1 MSENYSRRQF
11 IETSFALCAGL
22 TAGGASFVGSVRN
35 ASAQTAQTKTQVDRG
50 PRLNLELV
58 QEFVIAGHRDLE
70 KVKSLLA
77 AEPKLINAAW
87 DWGRGDWETALGG
100 AAHVGKREIAL
111 LLLEKGAR
119 IDVFAAAMLGQLEI
133 VKAAV
138 KAFPETQN
146 ILGPHGIPL
155 VAHAKA
161 GGAEAAKVLKY
172 LESLKK
178 T

>member
-1 MSENYSRRQF
+1 MVEAQ
-11 IETSFALCAGL
+11 
-22 TAGGASFVGSVRN
+22 
-35 ASAQTAQTKTQVDRG
+35 SAQPKAPVDRG
-50 PRLNLELV
+50 PRLNLEMV
-58 QEFVIAGHRDLE
+58 QEFVVAGHRDLE

-77 AEPKLINAAW
+77 QEPKLINAAW

-111 LLLEKGAR
+111 FLLEKGAR
-119 IDVFAAAMLGQLEI
+119 IDIFTAAMLGQLEI
-133 VKAAV
+133 VKAAI

-155 VAHAKA
+155 MAHAKA
-161 GGAEAAKVLKY
+161 GGREAAKVLKY

>member
-1 MSENYSRRQF
+1 MSKNYSRRQF
-11 IETSFALCAGL
+11 IEKGSALCATL
-22 TAGGASFVGSVRN
+22 TVGGAALIGDATVV
-35 ASAQTAQTKTQVDRG
+35 AAQSAQAKPALDRG

-77 AEPKLINAAW
+77 QEPKLINAAW

-111 LLLEKGAR
+111 FLLEKGAR
-119 IDVFAAAMLGQLEI
+119 IDVFAAAMLGELEI
-133 VKAAV
+133 VKSAV
-138 KAFPETQN
+138 RAFPETQN

-155 VAHAKA
+155 LAHAKA
-161 GGAEAAKVLKY
+161 GGKEAAKVLKY